1 MVEWT
6 GGWGEGV
13 AAAAGGQAAAHP
25 SRTYVVLA
33 TAAVRQWVL
42 SLSIES
48 RYRLA
53 HDGQLISAFLALFPR
68 VVQAWYATRLG
79 HRDTPMS
86 VVGR

>member
-1 MVEWT
+1 MARRMAVT
-6 GGWGEGV
+6 
-13 AAAAGGQAAAHP
+13 AARL
-25 SRTYVVLA
+25 SDEILA